1 MNSPLLLLLLS
12 FARLCHSSS
21 LSLSH
26 TREVGECCQGGKV
39 EDRNLWAEEQDF
51 LWGQLTPSGFGP
63 GNDPTQPPRPLRHGT
78 RRRPQESRQGAL
90 NEWRCGPIRSPQLV
104 MFGISSCR
112 ARSPLRAILFL
123 NDASLCLARGS

>member
-51 LWGQLTPSGFGP
+51 LWGQLTPSGFVLATTQLSLP
-63 GNDPTQPPRPLRHGT
+63 G
-78 RRRPQESRQGAL
+78 
-90 NEWRCGPIRSPQLV
+90 
-104 MFGISSCR
+104 
-112 ARSPLRAILFL
+112 
-123 NDASLCLARGS
+123 LCDTERDGGHKNPDKGH